1 MHFIPDNRIKIK
13 YRKYEKTLPAALL
26 FNALSFD
33 CGGNSAENE
42 KFYTSN
48 IKITKEKTMKYV
60 FVIIFTIA
68 ILNLNAQPVQ
78 NPGWKE
84 LQEKVIG
91 WDKALPPYGNAVGK
105 STTVQGRTFS
115 SYQMGL
121 IDTFTNWI
129 KKSYIPVGGLPQQE
143 RLALPDGVENRPYV
157 PKGTGVSMAMWGP
170 CYDATGKKIIQAQ
183 PASADRITILT
194 NHIKGVEP
202 AVWFST
208 PSQYYFTMYY
218 DTKGKLVNEEDEQ
231 KNVPYVNEIKS
242 KIGDYFVYFTGKTV
256 NVMLMPG
263 KELPLVQITKA
274 EVLDKAEEGI
284 RRMFADKYVK
294 QLDTRS
300 IENINTLRN
309 KYKNSLQQP
318 AFVNISQLS
327 TYSFS
332 GGVYDVFEKMV
343 NSPYMYP
350 VYKINPAMYELCDKD
365 KPQWISISFPYATE
379 KSATARWEI
388 FKAMT
393 NNFNYQYIYDYFFNP
408 DNVKGKSYQP
418 RQTVSQAAAT
428 DKIESR
434 DNIAKQTK
442 TFAEGVHFIEDFAD
456 AQSGTMP
463 AGWTS
468 KQNNRGFVIETPAG
482 KNGKWLFMDSGSDI
496 IPSSMKKPMP
506 ANFTLEFDLV
516 CTDYTSRT
524 GRTVTINLS
533 NNSTTVSL
541 FITPGNEQNIYI
553 YPSMSGFRMADKNT
567 IGYHNIEFASYS
579 NKKNMAHIKIV
590 KSGTS
595 IKAFVNSTK
604 VESDPKYKQD
614 YDKEMKLPDNT
625 VFNILE
631 WKSDTVA
638 PTEDKG
644 KVYISNIKIIKD

>member
-1 MHFIPDNRIKIK
+1 
-13 YRKYEKTLPAALL
+13 
-26 FNALSFD
+26 
-33 CGGNSAENE
+33 
-42 KFYTSN
+42 
-48 IKITKEKTMKYV
+48 MKYV
-60 FVIIFTIA
+60 FVIYFTIA

-105 STTVQGRTFS
+105 STTVQGRTFT
-115 SYQMGL
+115 SYQIGL

-194 NHIKGVEP
+194 NHIKGVEE
-202 AVWFST
+202 ASWYNT
-208 PSQYYFTMYY
+208 PTQYYFTTYF
-218 DTKGKLVNEEDEQ
+218 DIKGKSVNDEDAQ
-231 KNVPYVNEIKS
+231 KNAPFVNEIKS
-242 KIGDYFVYFTGKTV
+242 KIGDHFVYFTGSRI
-256 NVMLMPG
+256 NVMVMPG
-263 KELPLVQITKA
+263 KELPVIQITRG
-274 EVLDKAEEGI
+274 EVLDKGEEAL
-284 RRMFADKYVK
+284 RRVFATKTVS
-294 QLDTRS
+294 QLDTKS
-300 IENINTLRN
+300 IENINKLRQ
-309 KYKNSLQQP
+309 KYKNSLQAP
-318 AFVNISQLS
+318 AFINTAQLGI
-327 TYSFS
+327 YSFS
-332 GGVYDVFEKMV
+332 SDYNDLFEKRISDRTMF
-343 NSPYMYP
+343 P
-350 VYKINPAMYELCDKD
+350 VYKINPAMYELCNKD
-365 KPQWISISFPYATE
+365 KPQWISISWPYATE
-379 KSATARWEI
+379 KSTTARWEI

-418 RQTVSQAAAT
+418 RQAVSQAAAI

-434 DNIAKQTK
+434 DNKAKQSK
-442 TFAEGVHFIEDFAD
+442 TFPEGVHFMEDFAD

-482 KNGKWLFMDSGSDI
+482 KNDNWLFMDSGSDI

-516 CTDYTSRT
+516 STNYTNRT
-524 GRTVTINLS
+524 GRTVTINMS
-533 NNSTTVSL
+533 NNNVTASL
-541 FITPGNEQNIYI
+541 FITSGNEDNIKI
-553 YPSMSGFRMADKNT
+553 YPSMAGFKIAGNNT
-567 IGYHNIEFASYS
+567 VGYHNIEFASYS
-579 NKKNMAHIKIV
+579 NKKNLAHIKIV

-595 IKAFVNSTK
+595 IKAFINGIK
-604 VESDPKYKQD
+604 VESDPKYRQN

-625 VFNILE
+625 VFTTLE
-631 WKSDTVA
+631 WKSDTVV

-644 KVYISNIKIIKD
+644 KVYISNIKITKD